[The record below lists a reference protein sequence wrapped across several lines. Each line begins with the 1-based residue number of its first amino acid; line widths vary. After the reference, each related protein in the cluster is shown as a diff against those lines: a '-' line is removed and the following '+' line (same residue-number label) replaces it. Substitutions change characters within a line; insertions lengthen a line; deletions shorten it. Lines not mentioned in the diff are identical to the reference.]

1 MTLLENVEQTCK
13 RLAPG
18 GWQSLMRA
26 HGLDL
31 SAVPLDV
38 ELLKPLTID
47 RTLPGFEDFSMAGFR
62 AIEPGEPS
70 RSLLFHALASARVTL
85 DATGQPLQLF
95 PSPAEIETLLDLVFG
110 IRPPTLDELRQRA
123 RGAPLAVAVFACEYR
138 CAVDTVHG
146 VHADLCFSRTGIARV
161 GTAAARYDTRLRSH
175 LPWVDDDAYG
185 IRVMPVRYSAY
196 VAVQLKGDA
205 ERFGPLD
212 FQEDIDDGLDFWV
225 PLHKLF
231 EGPECIAGMELTLR
245 LDNHQIN
252 EKLRHIHLRHAGT
265 GWQEPEIS
273 QPPFVISEGL
283 AYWADPADRGPG
295 LLLPQVRPRLVEP
308 ACLDGQPLAFQMP
321 AGTAGMVHG
330 RHKLNEDGSIEDL
343 NDREGVGELVDR
355 GGYRTLHYHDGTA
368 DGWVRAHC
376 LPLNTQMPSVAAY
389 SVIGPPDFFPLC
401 TQRRLLT
408 WVNHEPVIPDPDIW
422 HARLQALSNVRY
434 CANLALK
441 DQPFSPDDRSV
452 TAIVAQLRH
461 TSVPPSG
468 DLQPAIARPTSLPD
482 GAAGVFGPGWETGW
496 IRQRMPDDS
505 WINVL
510 AGYQMASPFT
520 EDIRICAA
528 LGSFWPGTAPD
539 SAQTFEPRRT
549 LHSIIPLT
557 DGETGQ
563 GAVAWDHQQ
572 RPQLIQDQGRT
583 LARYRA
589 YEYSDYTQVAL
600 DNRFSLQQ
608 TGAVDQQAYQNRV
621 LSMYRVYNAL
631 GAGQND
637 AERNR
642 WPVLSFQSVLRPDPE
657 LDLAERQAGTA
668 LDGWV
673 HRYRMYR
680 RGDVS
685 TPAGD
690 FKRRDVE
697 VQEQVSLFVSVAA
710 MLLKTDGAPWR
721 LVLEPL

>member
-1 MTLLENVEQTCK
+1 MTLLETVEQTCK

-18 GWQSLMRA
+18 GWQSLMQA

-31 SAVPLDV
+31 LAVPLDV
-38 ELLKPLTID
+38 ELLRPLAID
-47 RTLPGFEDFSMAGFR
+47 RTLPGFEDFSMAGLR

-70 RSLLFHALASARVTL
+70 RSLLFHALASPRVSV
-85 DATGQPLQLF
+85 DGTGQPLQLF
-95 PSPAEIETLLDLVFG
+95 PSPAEIETLLDLVYG
-110 IRPPTLDELRQRA
+110 IRPPTLDELRQKA
-123 RGAPLAVAVFACEYR
+123 RGAPLAVAVFAGEYR
-138 CAVDTVHG
+138 CAADTVHG
-146 VHADLCFSRTGIARV
+146 EHADLCFSRTGIARV
-161 GTAAARYDTRLRSH
+161 GTAAARYDARLRSH

-185 IRVMPVRYSAY
+185 IRVMPVRYGAY

-212 FQEDIDDGLDFWV
+212 FQEDIDDDLDFWV

-231 EGPECIAGMELTLR
+231 EGPECIAGLELTLR
-245 LDNHQIN
+245 LDNHQVN
-252 EKLRHIHLRHAGT
+252 EKLRHIHLRHVGT

-273 QPPFVISEGL
+273 QPPFIISEGL
-283 AYWADPADRGPG
+283 AHWATPADRGPG

-308 ACLDGQPLAFQMP
+308 ALLDGQPLTFQMP

-330 RHKLNEDGSIEDL
+330 RHKVNEDGSIEDL
-343 NDREGVGELVDR
+343 NDREGVAELVNR
-355 GGYRTLHYHDGTA
+355 GGYRALHYHDGTA

-376 LPLNTQMPSVAAY
+376 SPLNTLMPSVAAY

-401 TQRRLLT
+401 TQRGLLK
-408 WVNHEPVIPDPDIW
+408 WASNEPALSAPDIW
-422 HARLQALSNVRY
+422 HARLETLSNIRY

-441 DQPFSPDDRSV
+441 DQPFSPDDRGV
-452 TAIVAQLRH
+452 TAIVSQLRN
-461 TSVPPSG
+461 SAAPPSAP
-468 DLQPAIARPTSLPD
+468 LPPNCARPTSLPD
-482 GAAGVFGPGWETGW
+482 GAAGVFAPGWETGW
-496 IRQRMPDDS
+496 IRQRMPDDT
-505 WINVL
+505 WVHIL
-510 AGYQMASPFT
+510 AGYELASPFT

-539 SAQTFEPRRT
+539 SAQTFEPRET

-557 DGETGQ
+557 DRETGLD
-563 GAVAWDHQQ
+563 AVAWDHQQ

-583 LARYRA
+583 FVRYRA

-600 DNRFSLQQ
+600 DNCFSLQQ
-608 TGAVDQQAYQNRV
+608 TGPVDQQAYQNRV

-631 GAGQND
+631 DAGQD
-637 AERNR
+637 DGARNR
-642 WPVLSFQSVLRPDPE
+642 WPVLSFETLRRPDPE
-657 LDLAERQAGTA
+657 LELAERQAGTA

-680 RGDVS
+680 RGGVS
-685 TPAGD
+685 NPAGD

-697 VQEQVSLFVSVAA
+697 VLEQASVFVSAAA